1 MLISILIKEIHAD
14 QPIIFFTADHLIE
27 KIGKFNKL
35 LNKNKK
41 NLTKSNI
48 FIFGIKPDTPSKEFG
63 YLITKKNNKNLNKV
77 TRFYEKPNYLKAKN
91 IVKKGGYWNSGMF
104 FMRKDSIINNFKKYN
119 RKMYK
124 NCLSTVNQS
133 KLKNNV
139 YYLNKKN
146 FIKITAKSF
155 DYTILEKAKDIN
167 AIKLDI
173 PWFDLGSWKEILSMF
188 NRKKIKYFNKKNIYI
203 RPWGKYVNLY
213 LGKNFLIKELSIN
226 SNGILS
232 LQKHFHRSEHWL
244 VTSGKPKITLK
255 NKFIYKKP
263 NETVFIPKGTIHRI
277 QNPNKKIVK
286 IMEAQLGSILKET
299 DIVRYEDFYGRVN

>member
-1 MLISILIKEIHAD
+1 MKYQNS
-14 QPIIFFTADHLIE
+14 TY
-27 KIGKFNKL
+27 
-35 LNKNKK
+35 
-41 NLTKSNI
+41 KSC
-48 FIFGIKPDTPSKEFG
+48 
-63 YLITKKNNKNLNKV
+63 
-77 TRFYEKPNYLKAKN
+77 LKAVLK
-91 IVKKGGYWNSGMF
+91 S
-104 FMRKDSIINNFKKYN
+104 KY
-119 RKMYK
+119 R
-124 NCLSTVNQS
+124 
-133 KLKNNV
+133 NNV